1 MQAKNPGKETGMTR
15 RKKNFLY
22 ALAIVGPILMYTGS
36 DLSVKAF
43 LMSAIPAAVLIWAIT
58 QAKTKTTNKD

>member
-1 MQAKNPGKETGMTR
+1 MLEKSSGKATGMTQ

-36 DLSVKAF
+36 DLSVKSF
-43 LMSAIPAAVLIWAIT
+43 LMSAIPAAVLIWAIAR
-58 QAKTKTTNKD
+58 AKTKPTQ